1 VGLPPLVCI
10 GVHPVFAGEAYAEL
24 RAACTERFVTC
35 NSIAHPSNAIDLT
48 DFLGDGT
55 QAMLEEYVD
64 A

>member
-1 VGLPPLVCI
+1 MCI
-10 GVHPVFAGEAYAEL
+10 GVHPVFAVEAYAEL
-24 RAACTERFVTC
+24 RGAGAERIVTC
-35 NSIAHPSNAIDLT
+35 NSITHPSNAIDLT